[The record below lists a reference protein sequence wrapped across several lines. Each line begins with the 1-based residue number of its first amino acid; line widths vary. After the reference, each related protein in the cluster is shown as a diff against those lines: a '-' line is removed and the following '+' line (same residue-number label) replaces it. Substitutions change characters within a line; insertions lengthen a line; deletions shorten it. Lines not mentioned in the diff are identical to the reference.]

1 MDTIITKISL
11 ELNFAQIGWVV
22 KDIKAAVR
30 FFKDTMGINNF
41 GKVGTIRAQD
51 LKVLIMENHLMMKP
65 RLLGLIQVEFSVN

>member
-1 MDTIITKISL
+1 MVTKTSF
-11 ELNFAQIGWVV
+11 ELQFAQVAWVV

-30 FFKDTMGINNF
+30 FFKYTMGTSNF

-65 RLLGLIQVEFSVN
+65 RLLGLIQVGFSVN